1 MAFQDDVPAAV
12 IYVIA
17 VVGLLAV
24 MVVGYTFGL
33 TGVRQPFSIC
43 MLSLSITMVLGIIV
57 DLERP
62 REGLIR
68 VSQQPLID
76 LQEQLG
82 SR

>member
-1 MAFQDDVPAAV
+1 
-12 IYVIA
+12 

-33 TGVRQPFSIC
+33 SGARQPFSIWI
-43 MLSLSITMVLGIIV
+43 LSLAIALVLGIIV
-57 DLERP
+57 DLDRP